1 MTAADTAPAEATP
14 PDERRRARQAELDA
28 ANAHGER
35 LLERYGRT
43 DTRPRFAA
51 VGHTNMKRV
60 LRTQST
66 R

>member
-1 MTAADTAPAEATP
+1 MTADDTAPAEATP
-14 PDERRRARQAELDA
+14 SDARRRARQADLDA
-28 ANAHGER
+28 ANERGEQ

-51 VGHTNMKRV
+51 VGHASTKRAP
-60 LRTQST
+60 T